1 MNIFKKSIIDIAIRE
16 KLWTVKE
23 MNYAILK
30 KYVFIIVIMIDS
42 TKKNTIDE
50 LIIKDNPNK

>member
-1 MNIFKKSIIDIAIRE
+1 
-16 KLWTVKE
+16 

-42 TKKNTIDE
+42 NKYKKIIDE
-50 LIIKDNPNK
+50 LVIKDNPNKSPKK

>member
-1 MNIFKKSIIDIAIRE
+1 MNIFKKSIIDIAIIE

-23 MNYAILK
+23 MNYAIFK
-30 KYVFIIVIMIDS
+30 KYVFITAIMIDS
-42 TKKNTIDE
+42 TKKNIDE

>member
-1 MNIFKKSIIDIAIRE
+1 MNYRKI
-16 KLWTVKE
+16 WNVKE

-42 TKKNTIDE
+42 NKYKKIIDE
-50 LIIKDNPNK
+50 LVIKDNPNKSPKK